1 MEDSASAP
9 PSSSGSTATSASTP
23 GAPTARKQLDK
34 EQVRKAVDALLTHCK
49 SRKNNYG
56 LLLNES
62 ENLFLMVVLWKIPS
76 KELRVRLT
84 LPHSIRSDSEDI
96 CLFTKDEPN
105 STPEKTE
112 QFYRKLLNKHGIKTI
127 SQIISLQTL
136 KKEYKSYEAKLR
148 LLSSFDFFLT
158 DARIRRLLPSLIGR
172 HFYQRKKV
180 PVSVNLLS
188 KNLSREI
195 NDCVGGTVL
204 NISKSGSCSAIRIGH
219 IGMQIEH
226 IIENIVAVTKGLSEK
241 LPEWE
246 SVKLLFVKTDKS
258 AALPIFS
265 SFVSNWDE
273 ATKRSMLN
281 KRKKVNMVSLFLRL
295 ILNSCA
301 QATVLPWPPKMLGLQ
316 EARRKRRERNFE
328 KQKER
333 KKKRQARKSAS
344 VLSKDDVAP
353 ESGDTTVKKPESKKE
368 QTPEHGKKK
377 RGRGKAQV
385 KATDESEDEIPQL
398 VPIGKTT
405 PANENVE
412 IQKHATGK
420 KSPTKSP
427 NPSTPRGK
435 KRKALPASETPK
447 AAETPGKGP
456 GKKRKIKE
464 EAVKEKNPSL
474 GKKDVRQTPK
484 KPGARF
490 FTTLSKSVRKASHTP
505 KKWPKKPKVPQSA

>member
-241 LPEWE
+241 LPEKWE
-246 SVKLLFVKTDKS
+246 SVKFLFVKTDKS

-281 KRKKVNMVSLFLRL
+281 KRKK
-295 ILNSCA
+295 
-301 QATVLPWPPKMLGLQ
+301 

-447 AAETPGKGP
+447 AAETPGKSP

-474 GKKDVRQTPK
+474 GKKDARQTPK

>member
-241 LPEWE
+241 LPEKWE

-281 KRKKVNMVSLFLRL
+281 KRKK
-295 ILNSCA
+295 
-301 QATVLPWPPKMLGLQ
+301 

>member
-1 MEDSASAP
+1 MEDSASTP
-9 PSSSGSTATSASTP
+9 LSSSAANATSTSTP
-23 GAPTARKQLDK
+23 AAPTARKQLDK
-34 EQVRKAVDALLTHCK
+34 EQVRKALDALLTHCK

-56 LLLNES
+56 LLLNEN

-76 KELRVRLT
+76 KELRLWFST
-84 LPHSIRSDSEDI
+84 
-96 CLFTKDEPN
+96 FADEPN

-127 SQIISLQTL
+127 SQIIPFQTL
-136 KKEYKSYEAKLR
+136 KKEYKPFEAKLR
-148 LLSSFDFFLT
+148 LLSTFDFFLT

-195 NDCVGGTVL
+195 NDYIGGTVL

-219 IGMQIEH
+219 VGMQIEH

-241 LPEWE
+241 LPEKWE
-246 SVKLLFVKTDKS
+246 SVKLLFVKTEKS

-273 ATKRSMLN
+273 ATKKSMLN
-281 KRKKVNMVSLFLRL
+281 KKKKVSR
-295 ILNSCA
+295 ILNTHRMNNQGDRDHPGQHGETPS
-301 QATVLPWPPKMLGLQ
+301 LLKM
-316 EARRKRRERNFE
+316 
-328 KQKER
+328 QKL
-333 KKKRQARKSAS
+333 A
-344 VLSKDDVAP
+344 
-353 ESGDTTVKKPESKKE
+353 
-368 QTPEHGKKK
+368 EHG
-377 RGRGKAQV
+377 
-385 KATDESEDEIPQL
+385 EL
-398 VPIGKTT
+398 VSGFVVFFYVILSSSQ
-405 PANENVE
+405 

-427 NPSTPRGK
+427 IPSTPRGK

-447 AAETPGKGP
+447 AAESETPKKGP
-456 GKKRKIKE
+456 RKKPKIKE

-484 KPGARF
+484 KPEAKF
-490 FTTLSKSVRKASHTP
+490 FTTPSKSARKASHTP
-505 KKWPKKPKVPQSA
+505 KKRPKKTKVPRST

>member
-1 MEDSASAP
+1 MEDSASTP
-9 PSSSGSTATSASTP
+9 LSSSAANATSTSTP
-23 GAPTARKQLDK
+23 AAPTARKQLDK
-34 EQVRKAVDALLTHCK
+34 EQVRKALDALLTHCK

-56 LLLNES
+56 LLLNEN

-76 KELRVRLT
+76 KVLRVRLP
-84 LPHSIRSDSEDI
+84 LPHGIRSDLEDI

-127 SQIISLQTL
+127 SQIIPFQTL
-136 KKEYKSYEAKLR
+136 KKEYKPFEAKLR
-148 LLSSFDFFLT
+148 LLSTFDFFLT

-195 NDCVGGTVL
+195 NDYIGGTVL

-219 IGMQIEH
+219 VGMQIEH

-241 LPEWE
+241 LPEKWE
-246 SVKLLFVKTDKS
+246 SVKLLFVKTEKS

-273 ATKRSMLN
+273 ATKKSTLN
-281 KRKKVNMVSLFLRL
+281 KKK
-295 ILNSCA
+295 
-301 QATVLPWPPKMLGLQ
+301 K
-316 EARRKRRERNFE
+316 EARKKRRERNHE

-333 KKKRQARKSAS
+333 NKIRKKKQQASKPVS
-344 VLSKDDVAP
+344 VLSKDAVAP
-353 ESGDTTVKKPESKKE
+353 ESGDATVKKPESKKE
-368 QTPEHGKKK
+368 QTPGHGKKR
-377 RGRGKAQV
+377 RGKGKAQV
-385 KATDESEDEIPQL
+385 QVANDSEDEIPQL
-398 VPIGKTT
+398 VPIGKT
-405 PANENVE
+405 PAKENVE
-412 IQKHATGK
+412 IQKH

-427 NPSTPRGK
+427 IPSTPRGK

-447 AAETPGKGP
+447 AAESETPKKGP
-456 GKKRKIKE
+456 RKKPKIKE
-464 EAVKEKNPSL
+464 EAVKEKNPLL
-474 GKKDVRQTPK
+474 GKKDVRQIHK
-484 KPGARF
+484 KPEAKF
-490 FTTLSKSVRKASHTP
+490 FTTPSKSARKASHAP
-505 KKWPKKPKVPQSA
+505 KKRPKKTKVPQST

>member
-1 MEDSASAP
+1 MEDSASASL
-9 PSSSGSTATSASTP
+9 SSAAATGTSTSTP
-23 GAPTARKQLDK
+23 AAPTARKQLDK

-56 LLLNES
+56 LLLNENES
-62 ENLFLMVVLWKIPS
+62 LFLMVVLWKIPS

-112 QFYRKLLNKHGIKTI
+112 QFYRKLLNKHGIKTV

-172 HFYQRKKV
+172 HFYQRK
-180 PVSVNLLS
+180 N
-188 KNLSREI
+188 
-195 NDCVGGTVL
+195 
-204 NISKSGSCSAIRIGH
+204 AIRIGH
-219 IGMQIEH
+219 VGMQIEH

-241 LPEWE
+241 LPEKWE
-246 SVKLLFVKTDKS
+246 SVKLLFVKTEKS

-273 ATKRSMLN
+273 ATKRSLLN
-281 KRKKVNMVSLFLRL
+281 KKK
-295 ILNSCA
+295 
-301 QATVLPWPPKMLGLQ
+301 K

-333 KKKRQARKSAS
+333 KKKRQQARKTAS

-353 ESGDTTVKKPESKKE
+353 ESGDTTV
-368 QTPEHGKKK
+368 
-377 RGRGKAQV
+377 
-385 KATDESEDEIPQL
+385 
-398 VPIGKTT
+398 
-405 PANENVE
+405 
-412 IQKHATGK
+412 
-420 KSPTKSP
+420 
-427 NPSTPRGK
+427 
-435 KRKALPASETPK
+435 
-447 AAETPGKGP
+447 
-456 GKKRKIKE
+456 
-464 EAVKEKNPSL
+464 
-474 GKKDVRQTPK
+474 
-484 KPGARF
+484 
-490 FTTLSKSVRKASHTP
+490 
-505 KKWPKKPKVPQSA
+505 

>member
-1 MEDSASAP
+1 MEDSASAA
-9 PSSSGSTATSASTP
+9 PSSSVATATSASTP
-23 GAPTARKQLDK
+23 GTPTAQKQLDK

-148 LLSSFDFFLT
+148 LLSSFDFFIT

-241 LPEWE
+241 LPEKWE

-281 KRKKVNMVSLFLRL
+281 KRKK
-295 ILNSCA
+295 
-301 QATVLPWPPKMLGLQ
+301 

-353 ESGDTTVKKPESKKE
+353 ESGDTTVKKPESRKE

-435 KRKALPASETPK
+435 KRKTLPTSETPK

-474 GKKDVRQTPK
+474 GKKDARQTPK
-484 KPGARF
+484 KPEAKF

-505 KKWPKKPKVPQSA
+505 KKWPKKPKVPQST

>member
-9 PSSSGSTATSASTP
+9 PSSSASTATSASTP

-34 EQVRKAVDALLTHCK
+34 EQVRKAVDALLTHCQ

-241 LPEWE
+241 LPEKWE

-281 KRKKVNMVSLFLRL
+281 KRKK
-295 ILNSCA
+295 
-301 QATVLPWPPKMLGLQ
+301 
-316 EARRKRRERNFE
+316 ARRKRRERNFE

-420 KSPTKSP
+420 TVSNKD
-427 NPSTPRGK
+427 TPRGEEK
-435 KRKALPASETPK
+435 KGLARSETPK
-447 AAETPGKGP
+447 AGP
-456 GKKRKIKE
+456 GEEAKQIQE
-464 EAVKEKNPSL
+464 EAVKEKNPST
-474 GKKDVRQTPK
+474 GEKKDADRDRPKKSTRARSFSTLRFPHPKNGPK
-484 KPGARF
+484 KP
-490 FTTLSKSVRKASHTP
+490 TQL
-505 KKWPKKPKVPQSA
+505 PQSA